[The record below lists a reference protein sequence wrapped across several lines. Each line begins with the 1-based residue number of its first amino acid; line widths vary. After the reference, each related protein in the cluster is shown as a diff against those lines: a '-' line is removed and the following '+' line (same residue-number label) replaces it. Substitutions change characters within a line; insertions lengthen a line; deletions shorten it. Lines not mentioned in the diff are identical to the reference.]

1 MPLVVSTLRSVF
13 MGLDMRFAA
22 DLFAL
27 VRKNPY
33 LYSQFPR
40 QPIQR
45 RWTLKS
51 RI

>member
-13 MGLDMRFAA
+13 MGLDICFAA

-33 LYSQFPR
+33 LYSHD
-40 QPIQR
+40 
-45 RWTLKS
+45 S
-51 RI
+51 RSNDDGH